1 MADETERELARVGL
15 CARCVNAHIVETR
28 RGSRFYR
35 CLHHEVDPAYPR
47 YPALP
52 VIACGA
58 YKLVPIDLSPL
69 NK

>member
-1 MADETERELARVGL
+1 
-15 CARCVNAHIVETR
+15 VETR